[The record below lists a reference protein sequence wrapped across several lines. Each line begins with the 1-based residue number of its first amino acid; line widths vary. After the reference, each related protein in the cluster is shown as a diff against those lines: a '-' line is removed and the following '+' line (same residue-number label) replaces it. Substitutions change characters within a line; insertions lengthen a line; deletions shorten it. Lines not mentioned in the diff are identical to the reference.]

1 LHRGIKTINSNSNHE
16 AKTRFLLQ
24 WFAAN
29 KIDSLSMERVET
41 DDCFLD
47 DSQNKQSI
55 INRHKRLLSPEDDI
69 LIDPDDFIIRK
80 YRKVSEFDTLD
91 GDFSVDHFFIGVR
104 VLDLFLYPIL
114 VFATVNT
121 G

>member
-1 LHRGIKTINSNSNHE
+1 
-16 AKTRFLLQ
+16 
-24 WFAAN
+24 
-29 KIDSLSMERVET
+29 MERIESDDFFT
-41 DDCFLD
+41 DEP
-47 DSQNKQSI
+47 QNKQLM
-55 INRHKRLLSPEDDI
+55 INKRKRLLSPEDDLI
-69 LIDPDDFIIRK
+69 IDPDDFIIRK

-104 VLDLFLYPIL
+104 FLDLLLYPIL